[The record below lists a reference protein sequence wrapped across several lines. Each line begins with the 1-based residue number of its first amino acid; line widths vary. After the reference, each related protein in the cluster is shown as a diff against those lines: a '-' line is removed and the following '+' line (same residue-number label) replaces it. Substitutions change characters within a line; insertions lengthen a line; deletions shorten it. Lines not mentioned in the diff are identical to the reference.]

1 MGFVWGVGR
10 VLDGLSL
17 IEMGMQEQT
26 ILLWALWGL
35 IPHAYGLFWHGSEL
49 WVSVT
54 WSLLGEHRVGTEAM
68 QEFSFCGSGVC
79 KQLGAGGQI
88 PGLQSLAWRL
98 SVGGL
103 QHLDWGRRRISVCG
117 TVPSPLL
124 LNVVKLERLLI

>member
-54 WSLLGEHRVGTEAM
+54 WSLLGEHHVGIEAM

-79 KQLGAGGQI
+79 KQLGSWWADPWVAAIGLEAECGGFAA
-88 PGLQSLAWRL
+88 PGLGAEE
-98 SVGGL
+98 
-103 QHLDWGRRRISVCG
+103 D
-117 TVPSPLL
+117 
-124 LNVVKLERLLI
+124 